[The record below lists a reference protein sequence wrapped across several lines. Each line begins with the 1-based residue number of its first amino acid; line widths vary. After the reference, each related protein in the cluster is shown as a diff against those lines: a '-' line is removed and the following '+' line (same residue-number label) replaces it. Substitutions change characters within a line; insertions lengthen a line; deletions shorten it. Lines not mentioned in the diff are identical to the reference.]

1 MNNDDGICWLCI
13 VPQAMLASKISVGAD
28 DGGRYLVADLV
39 GTIRSSFGAS
49 PLLLCEGGS
58 LQELRLCF
66 DKDLKVIHSLASHV
80 SYLFVYFC
88 SNNFSLPDFF
98 QPLDC
103 INGGNGSE
111 YDITEHGRYCPRYIS
126 LPSYKPRGKCWSDW
140 FPVKVENRMSWTHC
154 LPKTTIILQFQVV
167 TPVEPREGFPQT

>member
-1 MNNDDGICWLCI
+1 MAACCTRPSPLFRQWEKHGTCSYPVIQDEYGYFSTTMHLYSSYN
-13 VPQAMLASKISVGAD
+13 VTAMLASKISVGAD
-28 DGGRYLVADLV
+28 DGGRYLVVDLV

-88 SNNFSLPDFF
+88 SNNFPLADFF

-103 INGGNGSE
+103 INGGNGNA
-111 YDITEHGRYCPRYIS
+111 YDIIEHG
-126 LPSYKPRGKCWSDW
+126 
-140 FPVKVENRMSWTHC
+140 
-154 LPKTTIILQFQVV
+154 
-167 TPVEPREGFPQT
+167 

>member
-1 MNNDDGICWLCI
+1 
-13 VPQAMLASKISVGAD
+13 MLASKISIGAD
-28 DGGRYLVADLV
+28 DGGRYLVADLI

-66 DKDLKVIHSLASHV
+66 DKEIIFVASHV

-88 SNNFSLPDFF
+88 SNNFPLADFF

-103 INGGNGSE
+103 INGGNGNA
-111 YDITEHGRYCPRYIS
+111 YDIIEHGQYCPRYVS
-126 LPSYKPRGKCWSDW
+126 LPSYKPHGKC
-140 FPVKVENRMSWTHC
+140 KVIDS
-154 LPKTTIILQFQVV
+154 L
-167 TPVEPREGFPQT
+167 